1 MPSRRFG
8 LDGGSCKQLYAL
20 SELSVVRRA
29 PGRGGSPSR
38 PSRTELP
45 TRNRPARRSGPT
57 YPLILSASTSSSWE
71 DPASP
76 PLCLL
81 KGFQQQ
87 FADIYSAA
95 TWAPFSATERFMNNT
110 MTASTA
116 PTTAKIR
123 KQSK

>member
-45 TRNRPARRSGPT
+45 TRNRGS
-57 YPLILSASTSSSWE
+57 E
-71 DPASP
+71 
-76 PLCLL
+76 
-81 KGFQQQ
+81 
-87 FADIYSAA
+87 
-95 TWAPFSATERFMNNT
+95 
-110 MTASTA
+110 
-116 PTTAKIR
+116 IR
-123 KQSK
+123 PYLPVDTQCFHQ